1 MSALRVPAFRRLA
14 IAWGFSNFGDSALYL
29 TLAIWVK
36 DLTDSD
42 AAAGFVFLFLG
53 LPFFLAPLAGQLS
66 DRASRRKVV
75 VVANV
80 ISALSVLT
88 LGLVD
93 GRGQVWL
100 IYVVT
105 FVYGSL
111 TYVTGAAG
119 AGLVRD
125 LLDDD
130 QLASGNALLNTTDQ
144 ALRLVSPLVGAGAY
158 ALFGGFAIAAVT
170 SVMLFAAA
178 AVTSTVKLVESPP
191 TAERSSFWL
200 EVTAGFRHLRSV
212 PLLARITLA
221 AAVAFGITGLA
232 NVVVFALVD
241 EGLGRDSEFF
251 AVLAAIQGGGAVV
264 GGLTAAAVIR
274 KLGERN
280 TVALAIAMLGVFLG
294 LAAVPELI
302 VVAVCM
308 VMIGLSIPWQMVAFA
323 TLRQKLTPARL
334 QGRVSS
340 ATNMALNGPQTAGT
354 ALGAV
359 LVALVDYRVLVV
371 AMGVGVLLCAI
382 PVIGRAEVTEVVDE
396 DEQAVAPGSG
406 SPSAGSGSPSAG

>member
-1 MSALRVPAFRRLA
+1 MSAVSALRVPAFRRLA
-14 IAWGFSNFGDSALYL
+14 VAWGFSNFGDSALYL

-53 LPFFLAPLAGQLS
+53 LPFFLAPLAGQLA

-75 VVANV
+75 VAANV
-80 ISALSVLT
+80 VSALTVLT
-88 LGLVD
+88 LGWVD

-105 FVYGSL
+105 FIYGSL
-111 TYVTGAAG
+111 TYVTSAAG
-119 AGLVRD
+119 SGLVRD

-130 QLASGNALLNTTDQ
+130 QLASGNGLLSTIDQ
-144 ALRLVSPLVGAGAY
+144 ALRLLSPLVGAGAY
-158 ALFGGFAIAAVT
+158 ALYGGFATAAVT
-170 SVMLFAAA
+170 SAMLLIAAA
-178 AVTSTVKLVESPP
+178 ITSAVKMVESPP
-191 TAERSSFWL
+191 STVRAPFWT
-200 EVTAGFRHLRSV
+200 EVTAGYRHLRSV
-212 PLLARITLA
+212 PLLSRITLA

-232 NVVVFALVD
+232 NVVVFAVVD

-251 AVLAAIQGGGAVV
+251 AVLAAVQGGGAVV

-280 TVALAIAMLGVFLG
+280 TVALSIAILGLFLGV
-294 LAAVPELI
+294 AAVPSL
-302 VVAVCM
+302 VAVMVCM
-308 VMIGLSIPWQMVAFA
+308 VMIGLSIPWQMVAFT

-334 QGRVSS
+334 QGRVSA
-340 ATNMALNGPQTAGT
+340 ATNMALNGPQTVGT

-359 LVALVDYRVLVV
+359 LVAFIDYRVLLV
-371 AMGVGVLLCAI
+371 AMGVGVLLCAL
-382 PVIGRAEVTEVVDE
+382 PVIGRTEVVALVDDE
-396 DEQAVAPGSG
+396 DDGVLSGTG
-406 SPSAGSGSPSAG
+406 SPPAD

>member
-14 IAWGFSNFGDSALYL
+14 VAWGFSNFGDSALYL

-53 LPFFLAPLAGQLS
+53 LPFFLAPLAGQLA

-75 VVANV
+75 AAANV
-80 ISALSVLT
+80 VSALSVLA

-93 GRGQVWL
+93 DRGQVWL
-100 IYVVT
+100 IYLVT

-111 TYVTGAAG
+111 TYVTSAAG

-125 LLDDD
+125 LLADDE
-130 QLASGNALLNTTDQ
+130 LASGNGLLSTIDQ

-170 SVMLFAAA
+170 SVMLIAAA
-178 AVTSTVKLVESPP
+178 AITSTVKVVESPP
-191 TAERSSFWL
+191 SAERSSFWL
-200 EVTAGFRHLRSV
+200 EVTAGFRHVRTV

-232 NVVVFALVD
+232 NVVVFAVVD
-241 EGLGRDSEFF
+241 EGLGRGSEFF
-251 AVLAAIQGGGAVV
+251 AVLAAVQGGGAVV

-280 TVALAIAMLGVFLG
+280 TVALSFAMLGVFLAV
-294 LAAVPELI
+294 AAVPELI
-302 VVAVCM
+302 AVAVCM
-308 VMIGLSIPWQMVAFA
+308 VMIGLAIPWQLVAFT

-334 QGRVSS
+334 QGRVSA
-340 ATNMALNGPQTAGT
+340 ATNMALNGPQTVGT

-359 LVALVDYRVLVV
+359 LVALVDYRILLV
-371 AMGVGVLLCAI
+371 AMGVGVLLCAVPI
-382 PVIGRAEVTEVVDE
+382 IGRTDIV
-396 DEQAVAPGSG
+396 AVADDEADIALSGTG
-406 SPSAGSGSPSAG
+406 SPSEG

>member
-14 IAWGFSNFGDSALYL
+14 VAWGFSNFGDSALYL

-53 LPFFLAPLAGQLS
+53 LPFFLAPLAGQLA

-75 VVANV
+75 VVANIV
-80 ISALSVLT
+80 SALGVLT

-93 GRGQVWL
+93 GRSQVWL
-100 IYVVT
+100 IYLVT

-125 LLDDD
+125 LLADD

-144 ALRLVSPLVGAGAY
+144 ALRLASPLVGAGAY
-158 ALFGGFAIAAVT
+158 ALWGGFAIAGVT
-170 SVMLFAAA
+170 SVMLLTAA
-178 AVTSTVKLVESPP
+178 AVASTVKVVESPP
-191 TAERSSFWL
+191 TTERSPFRT

-212 PLLARITLA
+212 PLLARLTLA
-221 AAVAFGITGLA
+221 TAAAFGITGLA

-251 AVLAAIQGGGAVV
+251 AVLAAIQGAGAVV

-274 KLGERN
+274 RLGERN

-294 LAAVPELI
+294 VAAIPEVI
-302 VVAVCM
+302 VVSVCM
-308 VMIGLSIPWQMVAFA
+308 AMIGLSIPWQLVAFT
-323 TLRQKLTPARL
+323 TLRQKMTPARL

-359 LVALVDYRVLVV
+359 LVALVDYRILVV

-382 PVIGRAEVTEVVDE
+382 PVVGRTDVTVVVD
-396 DEQAVAPGSG
+396 DEVESGSG
-406 SPSAGSGSPSAG
+406 SPASG

>member
-14 IAWGFSNFGDSALYL
+14 VAWGFSNFGDSALYL

-53 LPFFLAPLAGQLS
+53 LPFFLAPLAGQLA

-75 VVANV
+75 VAANV
-80 ISALSVLT
+80 VSAVSVLA

-93 GRGQVWL
+93 GRNEVWL

-105 FVYGSL
+105 FAYGSL
-111 TYVTGAAG
+111 TYVTSAAS

-130 QLASGNALLNTTDQ
+130 QLASGNGLLSTIDQ
-144 ALRLVSPLVGAGAY
+144 AMRLLSPLVGAGAY
-158 ALFGGFAIAAVT
+158 ALYGGFAVAAFTSASLLIAAAIT
-170 SVMLFAAA
+170 A
-178 AVTSTVKLVESPP
+178 AVRLTESPP
-191 TAERSSFWL
+191 STVRASFWM

-212 PLLARITLA
+212 PLLSRITLA

-232 NVVVFALVD
+232 NVVVFAVVD

-251 AVLAAIQGGGAVV
+251 AVLAAIQGAGAVF

-274 KLGERN
+274 TLGERN
-280 TVALAIAMLGVFLG
+280 TVALSIAMLGVFL
-294 LAAVPELI
+294 AVASVPELI
-302 VVAVCM
+302 TVAGSM
-308 VMIGLSIPWQMVAFA
+308 VMIGVAIPWLMVAFT

-334 QGRVSS
+334 QGRVST
-340 ATNMALNGPQTAGT
+340 AINMALNGPQTVGT

-359 LVALVDYRVLVV
+359 LVALVDYRILLV

-382 PVIGRAEVTEVVDE
+382 PIIGRTDVA
-396 DEQAVAPGSG
+396 AVADDASDDAMSGTG
-406 SPSAGSGSPSAG
+406 SPSVG